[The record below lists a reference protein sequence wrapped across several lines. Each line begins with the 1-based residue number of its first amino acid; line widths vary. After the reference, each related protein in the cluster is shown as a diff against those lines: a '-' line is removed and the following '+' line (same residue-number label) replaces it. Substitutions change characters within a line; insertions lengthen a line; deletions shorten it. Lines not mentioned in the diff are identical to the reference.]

1 MRWLPPAAR
10 RWSCAALALT
20 TVVLVACSGVDE
32 PGAVHSSVTEPS
44 QPGRLA
50 RIQVVLQ
57 PPGETPGDEPALE
70 VTARFAQYRGLDL
83 AAVRARVDLPPL
95 VIDRLRIGQC
105 VASEQLWEPAEPVE
119 PASSSAAA
127 SGSREL
133 VLLDAGNVAVQIGD
147 ASIDLP
153 LSLVPDLLP
162 YMSGVAYDHVS
173 EALPA
178 RAWPLGEPSPSAVTI
193 TVEGA
198 GDDELPGFNVR
209 APIPEAVVLQA
220 TPSTD
225 RGSLLLEWRPDG
237 RGLPVVFRLSSFIGS
252 EPTGDEIT
260 CLFSDAGSQRI
271 DLDDLRDA
279 GLDTS
284 GDTLRIGTSRLA
296 RRRFDAGELFTREH
310 AEAVVEVRSAT
321 FVTWP

>member
-10 RWSCAALALT
+10 RWSCAALALA
-20 TVVLVACSGVDE
+20 TVALVACSGVDE
-32 PGAVHSSVTEPS
+32 PGAVNSSVTEPS

-70 VTARFAQYRGLDL
+70 VIARFVHYRGLDL

-105 VASEQLWEPAEPVE
+105 VASEQLWDPAEPVE
-119 PASSSAAA
+119 SASSTSA
-127 SGSREL
+127 SREL

-178 RAWPLGEPSPSAVTI
+178 RAWPQGEPSPSALTI

-198 GDDELPGFNVR
+198 GDDELPGFSVR
-209 APIPEAVVLQA
+209 APIPEAVALQA

-237 RGLPVVFRLSSFIGS
+237 RGLPVVVRLSSFIGS
-252 EPTGDEIT
+252 EPAGDEIT
-260 CLFSDAGSQRI
+260 CLFSDAGSHRI
-271 DLDDLRDA
+271 DLDDLRAA

>member
-1 MRWLPPAAR
+1 M
-10 RWSCAALALT
+10 ALA
-20 TVVLVACSGVDE
+20 TVGLVACSGVVDE
-32 PGAVHSSVTEPS
+32 PGAANSVAEPS
-44 QPGRLA
+44 TPGRLA

-57 PPGETPGDEPALE
+57 PPDEAPGDEPALE
-70 VTARFAQYRGLDL
+70 ITARFVQYRGLDL

-95 VIDRLRIGQC
+95 VVDRLRVGQC
-105 VASEQLWEPAEPVE
+105 VASEQVWLGEDEPA
-119 PASSSAAA
+119 ARDAG
-127 SGSREL
+127 GSREL

-173 EALPA
+173 ETLPA
-178 RAWPLGEPSPSAVTI
+178 RAWPQGEPSPSALQI

-198 GDDELPGFNVR
+198 GDDELPGFTVGAR
-209 APIPEAVVLQA
+209 IPEAVVLQA
-220 TPSTD
+220 TPSPD

-237 RGLPVVFRLSSFIGS
+237 RGQPVVFRLSSFIGS
-252 EPTGDEIT
+252 EPAGDEIT

-271 DLDDLRDA
+271 DLDDLRAA
-279 GLDTS
+279 GLDIS

-296 RRRFDAGELFTREH
+296 RRRFAAGELFTREH

-321 FVTWP
+321 FVSWP